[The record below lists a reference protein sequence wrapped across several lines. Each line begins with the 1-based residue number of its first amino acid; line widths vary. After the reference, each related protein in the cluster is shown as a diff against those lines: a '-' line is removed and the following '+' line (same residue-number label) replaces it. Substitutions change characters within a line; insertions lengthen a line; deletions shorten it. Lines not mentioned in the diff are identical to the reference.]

1 MIVAS
6 GALAP
11 AGAEAS
17 RISPGGLDEAAVPP
31 PPDSLGPLDPR
42 VDPFWQLSVDE
53 PGSGAPEPAVETGPA
68 PEPAVETGPA
78 PEPVVETAPA
88 PEPVVETAPAL
99 QPVVETAP
107 APEPVVETA
116 PASERAAETAPGPD
130 APDLVAQPAEARSEQ
145 LEAYS
150 VIINDR
156 VQFFI
161 DRFTG
166 DRREI
171 VDLWFSRSNRY
182 LGMIREVFRA
192 QGLPED
198 LAFMAMIESGFNPR
212 AVSRAGAKGLWQFM
226 AGTARRYGLRV
237 DPWMDERLDPV
248 KSTHAAAAHLRD
260 LHRQF
265 GSWPLVKAAYNAG
278 QVKVSRAIQ
287 GVGSH
292 DFWTLARS
300 RFLRQET
307 KDFVPAIHAATL
319 IGRDPGRYGFETT
332 SVEDVA
338 TATVSVPPRTNL
350 KTLSARAGVPLETLR
365 VLNAVLV
372 RGVTPPGAAYTLTIP
387 HGTAEP
393 IQAALAPPP
402 GIHVVKPR
410 ETVSFIAQRYG
421 VTVAEVLRWNNL
433 QERSVIRPGDRLR
446 VGEPQF
452 AAGQDS
458 APVPR

>member
-1 MIVAS
+1 MRILARFVFTAAGVLVIVAS

-11 AGAEAS
+11 AGAEVS

-31 PPDSLGPLDPR
+31 SPDSFGPLDPR
-42 VDPFWQLSVDE
+42 VDPLWQLSVDE
-53 PGSGAPEPAVETGPA
+53 PGAGAPEPAVE
-68 PEPAVETGPA
+68 
-78 PEPVVETAPA
+78 APA
-88 PEPVVETAPAL
+88 PEP
-99 QPVVETAP
+99 
-107 APEPVVETA
+107 
-116 PASERAAETAPGPD
+116 AAETAPGPD
-130 APDLVAQPAEARSEQ
+130 APDLVAPPAEARSESQ
-145 LEAYS
+145 DQPEAYP

-161 DRFTG
+161 DRYTG
-166 DRREI
+166 SRREI

-237 DPWMDERLDPV
+237 DPWVDERLDAV

-319 IGRDPGRYGFETT
+319 IGRDPGRYGFETA

-387 HGTAEP
+387 HGTAEH

-402 GIHVVKPR
+402 GIHVVKPG

-433 QERSVIRPGDRLR
+433 QERSIIRPGDRLR

-452 AAGQDS
+452 AAGRES